1 MSALWTLSCGLSV
14 FVQQRKQQMCVHAC
28 IHLWLRQR
36 QTTSPFMRATG
47 HLGPEGLVEV
57 EQLEKQV
64 GCQGADPTHVCM
76 GCGACSVR
84 GYVNL
89 NATTAIQTS

>member
-1 MSALWTLSCGLSV
+1 
-14 FVQQRKQQMCVHAC
+14 
-28 IHLWLRQR
+28 
-36 QTTSPFMRATG
+36 MRATG